1 MFSVKSEKY
10 TESTYHDLF
19 SLTCL
24 YKYLYLQTIPTN
36 MKVGSAEMFH
46 KTIELALS
54 HMSFGYKGIWFDSK
68 FGKIPMK
75 KFILNFVFILMKV

>member
-1 MFSVKSEKY
+1 MFNVESERY

-24 YKYLYLQTIPTN
+24 YKYLSLLTIPAN
-36 MKVGSAEMFH
+36 MKVASAEMFH
-46 KTIELALS
+46 KTIELTSS
-54 HMSFGYKGIWFDSK
+54 HRSFGYKEIWFDSK

-75 KFILNFVFILMKV
+75 KFILNFVLVLMKV